1 MVPTLDREELR
12 KRMAQAANPALVDRT
27 LRKNIGASKAER
39 RNKMKMGKA
48 MKSQIQPKTGLENIN
63 A

>member
-27 LRKNIGASKAER
+27 LRKNIGTSKAER